1 LSSELS
7 PPPPNK
13 NKKPQQKE
21 RVIQNLAE
29 KLILRD
35 IGKWL
40 LQKKGTIEKMTVNE
54 KEGLCFI
61 SRINRDNRD

>member
-1 LSSELS
+1 V
-7 PPPPNK
+7 NYGKKKKKKK
-13 NKKPQQKE
+13 NKPQQKE